1 MNTRAALVP
10 LAAADAALSTE
21 ELLHLEQSG
30 LSPREIGR
38 LLFMRW
44 LRTLGRLPS

>member
-30 LSPREIGR
+30 LLPREIRR
-38 LLFMRW
+38 LLFVRW